1 MIKNKNTLLAGIIII
16 MIQVVWTPKLW
27 STIENNGLHW
37 WFIRLPLVLSM
48 PLGVGLFLSSIE
60 NQNAHRRE
68 ESLKALKS
76 GEFELAN
83 DILDKAIESNPKDAV
98 LYRSKAIALMFA
110 GRDPEAKACMVQS
123 LSIDKNDQLSQCIA
137 EILDDVASGK
147 RVRPKSMKE
156 I

>member
-1 MIKNKNTLLAGIIII
+1 

-27 STIENNGLHW
+27 SMIGNNGLHW

-48 PLGVGLFLSSIE
+48 PVGVGLFLSSIE
-60 NQNAHRRE
+60 NQNAHRE
-68 ESLKALKS
+68 ESLRALKS

-83 DILDKAIESNPKDAV
+83 DILDKAIESNPNDAV

-110 GRDPEAKACMVQS
+110 GRDPEAKACMDQS
-123 LSIDKNDQLSQCIA
+123 LSIDENDQLSQCLA

-147 RVRPKSMKE
+147 RPRPKSMKE

>member
-1 MIKNKNTLLAGIIII
+1 MIKNKHTLLAGIIVI
-16 MIQVVWTPKLW
+16 MIQVVWTPALW
-27 STIENNGLHW
+27 SMIENNGLHW

-48 PLGVGLFLSSIE
+48 PIGVGLFLSSIE
-60 NQNAHRRE
+60 NQNAHQA

-76 GEFELAN
+76 GDFKLAN
-83 DILDKAIESNPKDAV
+83 DILDKAIESSPQNAI

-110 GRDPEAKACMVQS
+110 GQDPEARACIDQS
-123 LSIDKNDQLSQCIA
+123 LSIDKNDQLTQCIA

-147 RVRPKSMKE
+147 RPRPKTMKE